1 MLVRLSGR
9 QMRRGRRFT
18 APALLAG
25 LWVMLAGL
33 AVLEQY
39 SPEALRAMRTRILGL
54 NTG

>member
-1 MLVRLSGR
+1 
-9 QMRRGRRFT
+9 
-18 APALLAG
+18 
-25 LWVMLAGL
+25 MLAGL